1 MSKSDIPLGT
11 DELTHFA
18 ERIAR
23 LPPADAEWVDALLAE
38 VLRARRHETDLLA
51 MQAASRHAANEHGEN
66 LNDQLAQVA
75 LDTAEW
81 LRTLWDVGYMG
92 AGSFRSAPRSAFPSI
107 DLDDVRKSSLFARI
121 RQGKHVLP
129 FPPPTRNGLP
139 WHDVLDHTETTHQV
153 AAEIVR
159 DEDGLALA
167 AIIEGCAE
175 WNVVEE
181 TQGNRQFIVQ
191 HEGKG
196 PRYRLFLPD
205 SGGAELRRE
214 PPALA
219 CPLRQQESGGF
230 HSHWLHWQRDDGSTL
245 EVPLRAATWER
256 AVAEAEHWLATHHPE
271 VYGQVRFVRQDA
283 C

>member
-1 MSKSDIPLGT
+1 MNQSATPLSG
-11 DELTHFA
+11 DDLTHFA

-38 VLRARRHETDLLA
+38 VVRARRHAADLLA
-51 MQAASRHAANEHGEN
+51 MQAASEHAANE
-66 LNDQLAQVA
+66 
-75 LDTAEW
+75 
-81 LRTLWDVGYMG
+81 
-92 AGSFRSAPRSAFPSI
+92 FRSAPRSAFPSI

-121 RQGKHVLP
+121 RQGKHALP
-129 FPPPTRNGLP
+129 FPPPTRNGRP
-139 WHDVLDHTETTHQV
+139 WHDVLDAGETTHQV

-181 TQGNRQFIVQ
+181 TRENRQFVVQ
-191 HEGKG
+191 HQGKG
-196 PRYRLFLPD
+196 ARYRLLLPG

-214 PPALA
+214 APALV
-219 CPLRQQESGGF
+219 CPLRQHERGGF
-230 HSHWLHWQRDDGSTL
+230 HSHSLHWQRDDGSTQ
-245 EVPLRAATWER
+245 EVALRAATWER

>member
-1 MSKSDIPLGT
+1 MSQSDIPLSI
-11 DELTHFA
+11 DDLTRSA

-38 VLRARRHETDLLA
+38 VVRARRHETELLA
-51 MQAASRHAANEHGEN
+51 MQAASEHGEN

-121 RQGKHVLP
+121 RQGKHALP
-129 FPPPTRNGLP
+129 FPPPTRNGRP
-139 WHDVLDHTETTHQV
+139 WHDVLDDTETTHQV

-167 AIIEGCAE
+167 AIIEG
-175 WNVVEE
+175 
-181 TQGNRQFIVQ
+181 
-191 HEGKG
+191 
-196 PRYRLFLPD
+196 
-205 SGGAELRRE
+205 
-214 PPALA
+214 
-219 CPLRQQESGGF
+219 
-230 HSHWLHWQRDDGSTL
+230 
-245 EVPLRAATWER
+245 
-256 AVAEAEHWLATHHPE
+256 
-271 VYGQVRFVRQDA
+271 
-283 C
+283 

>member
-1 MSKSDIPLGT
+1 MNQSATPLSG
-11 DELTHFA
+11 DDLTHFA

-38 VLRARRHETDLLA
+38 VVRARRHAADLLA
-51 MQAASRHAANEHGEN
+51 MQAASEHAANEQGEN
-66 LNDQLAQVA
+66 PNDQLAQVA

-81 LRTLWDVGYMG
+81 LRTLWEVGYMG

-121 RQGKHVLP
+121 RQGKHALP
-129 FPPPTRNGLP
+129 FPPPTRNGRP
-139 WHDVLDHTETTHQV
+139 WHDVLDAGETTHQV

-181 TQGNRQFIVQ
+181 TRENRQFVVQ
-191 HEGKG
+191 HQGKG
-196 PRYRLFLPD
+196 ARYRLLLPG

-214 PPALA
+214 APALV
-219 CPLRQQESGGF
+219 CPLRQHERGGF
-230 HSHWLHWQRDDGSTL
+230 HSHSLHWQRDDGSTQ
-245 EVPLRAATWER
+245 EVALRAATWER